1 MYILGVADTRVFG
14 PGGLVLL
21 SDVLC
26 TGTEQTLGSCSSN
39 KSHNDS
45 CGNAGVI
52 CIQSVGK
59 CPR

>member
-14 PGGLVLL
+14 PGGLVLW
-21 SDVLC
+21 SDVNC
-26 TGTEQTLGSCSSN
+26 TGTEQTLGSCSSIS
-39 KSHNDS
+39 SHDDS

-52 CIQSVGK
+52 CIQNFGK